1 MKKLAVLL
9 LALCLTVGLALP
21 AAAETPVTPISSLD
35 LENPVINWADPL
47 NSLMFGMFSDEVAMA
62 DGSTRTL
69 YQYIPTTWRYGQPE
83 VAVAVPSGSDPIAFF
98 EETGWKDA
106 AENGPFA
113 VILMTADDWTDQ
125 DEYVTACYAYMNK
138 RANVHTL
145 KVAFYMV
152 GYGDA
157 ANQVVEFAVT
167 NNDTLAGVAA
177 FGVDGFDNSLL
188 ELGRTTDTAVAGV
201 KKADMPTPIWL
212 GVEEKTAEAEEL
224 IAYWKEVAKVSDQQF
239 SNAYADEVYFFPSY
253 LSNTFEKVYQN
264 IASVYVTEGLEDV
277 YTPEFTN
284 NLYFNFLSRV
294 RRVYSETLRPLSYY
308 ATTEELGFE
317 HYEFMLHDDAKNA
330 DVGREY
336 WVYEPSKIPEEGA
349 PVVFVAPGG
358 SDSGEEFITITDWY
372 KCAEERG
379 FVLVQ
384 LMGSR
389 GNDKFKAST
398 TWVPSDIEYFK
409 QVRAE
414 VLSNYNID
422 ESRIYL
428 TGHSM
433 GCLLTHYVS
442 YVNPELIAAACG
454 NDALPTYAEMMKS
467 LDAYNLT
474 PNFTVTVPFMLNTG
488 TEDQNFKPVEGKEN
502 DYAQL
507 GQYFEEWRT
516 RYGLSDTEYNFEN
529 GKNFG
534 TEYHNSQGIPL
545 VKLQWNT
552 GKVHC
557 MDADDPYAI
566 YDFLCNFS
574 RDENNTSYYMGVE
587 IQLDK

>member
-125 DEYVTACYAYMNK
+125 DEYVAACYAYMNA
-138 RANVHTL
+138 RANVYTL

-167 NNDTLAGVAA
+167 NNDTLSGVAA
-177 FGVDGFDNSLL
+177 FGVDNFDNSLL
-188 ELGRTTDTAVAGV
+188 ELGRTTDTAVAGL

-224 IAYWKEVAKVSDQQF
+224 ISYWKEVAKVSDQQF

-253 LSNTFEKVYQN
+253 LSNTFEKTYQN

-284 NLYFNFLSRV
+284 NLYFNFLGRV
-294 RRVYSETLRPLSYY
+294 RRVYSLNNRPLSYY
-308 ATTEELGFE
+308 ATTEELGFD
-317 HYEFMLHDDAKNA
+317 HYEFTMHNEEKNV

-336 WVYEPSKIPEEGA
+336 WVYKPTHLPDKEV
-349 PVVFVAPGG
+349 PVVFVAPGVN
-358 SDSGEEFITITDWY
+358 DSGEEFITITDWY

-379 FVLVQ
+379 FIYVQ
-384 LMGSR
+384 LMASR
-389 GNDKFKAST
+389 GNEKFKAST
-398 TWVPSDIEYFK
+398 AWNPGDIEYFK
-409 QVRAE
+409 QVRAD
-414 VLSNYNID
+414 VLANYNID
-422 ESRIYL
+422 ESRIYF
-428 TGHSM
+428 TGHSNGSM
-433 GCLLTHYVS
+433 FAHYIS
-442 YVNPELIAAACG
+442 YVAPELIAAACG
-454 NDALPTYAEMMKS
+454 NDFLLTSDQVLER

-474 PNFTVTVPFMLNTG
+474 PNYDVTIPFMVNTG
-488 TEDQNFKPVEGKEN
+488 TLDRYFEPTEGSGN
-502 DYAQL
+502 CYDRMD
-507 GQYFEEWRT
+507 QYFEEWRT
-516 RYGLSDTEYNFEN
+516 RYGLSDTEFNFKN
-529 GKNFG
+529 GNNFG

-545 VKLQWNT
+545 VKMQWNQD
-552 GKVHC
+552 KVHC
-557 MDADDPYAI
+557 MDAEDPYII